1 VHIKR
6 VVVLGSK
13 GQIGG
18 PLKSFLEIRGV
29 EVIEF
34 DYVIDNSQDLR
45 LSESK
50 ILSQAVENSDFVF
63 FLAFDVG
70 GSSYLKHYER
80 TYEFLL
86 NNIKIMQNVFQ
97 ELKKHNKPF
106 IFASSQ
112 MSNMHFSPYGSLKNI
127 GEFFTSTLKGISA
140 RFWNVYGPEHDPEKF
155 HVVSDF
161 IVKAK
166 NFGEIRMNTDGRE
179 LRDFLF
185 VDDCC
190 EALYKIMINHEELL
204 GKSSF
209 DIASFQWNSIITIA
223 KTVAK
228 FIPARI
234 IPSQN
239 QDSVQRGVVNT
250 PNPAILEFWQPKTN
264 LEDGIRQ
271 VIHELYDQ
279 KS

>member
-1 VHIKR
+1 
-6 VVVLGSK
+6 
-13 GQIGG
+13 
-18 PLKSFLEIRGV
+18 
-29 EVIEF
+29 
-34 DYVIDNSQDLR
+34 
-45 LSESK
+45 
-50 ILSQAVENSDFVF
+50 
-63 FLAFDVG
+63 
-70 GSSYLKHYER
+70 
-80 TYEFLL
+80 
-86 NNIKIMQNVFQ
+86 M
-97 ELKKHNKPF
+97 
-106 IFASSQ
+106 
-112 MSNMHFSPYGSLKNI
+112 
-127 GEFFTSTLKGISA
+127 GISA

-166 NFGEIRMNTDGRE
+166 NFGEIRMNTDGTE

-190 EALYKIMINHEELL
+190 EALYQIMINHEELL